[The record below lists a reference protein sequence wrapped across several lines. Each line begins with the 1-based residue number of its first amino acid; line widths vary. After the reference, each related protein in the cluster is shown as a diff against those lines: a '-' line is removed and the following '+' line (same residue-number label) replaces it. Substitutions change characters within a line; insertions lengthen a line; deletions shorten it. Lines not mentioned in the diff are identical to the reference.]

1 MAYSKSVYQK
11 IADELNQD
19 FRTILHA
26 DATDVGISIVT
37 KCPLDVRRLAANIEF
52 SRVIQARAMSCP
64 MTITV
69 TDYGIIC
76 IR

>member
-1 MAYSKSVYQK
+1 MAYSETVYQQ
-11 IADELNQD
+11 IAYELNRD

-26 DATDVGISIVT
+26 DATPVGISIVNVF
-37 KCPLDVRRLAANIEF
+37 PLDVRRLAANIEF
-52 SRVIQARAMSCP
+52 SRALQTRKACALTV
-64 MTITV
+64 TV